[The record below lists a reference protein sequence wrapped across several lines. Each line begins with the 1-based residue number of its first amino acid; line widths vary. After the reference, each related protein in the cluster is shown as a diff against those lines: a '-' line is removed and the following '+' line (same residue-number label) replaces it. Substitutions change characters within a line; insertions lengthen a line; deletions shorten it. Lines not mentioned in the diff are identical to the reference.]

1 MNNEE
6 KILHKLEEHDERFD
20 AQDKAIDL
28 LAKKMLEHDGRF
40 DSHDKRFDNHERA
53 IDVLAKKAMEHDTRF
68 DQLEKKVDDST
79 AQILQNQDEMIT
91 ILRDLQEEIPAISH
105 AVARHDKDITKIKEV
120 LKIA

>member
-91 ILRDLQEEIPAISH
+91 ILRDLQEEIPAISRGRKTRQ
-105 AVARHDKDITKIKEV
+105 RHYKN
-120 LKIA
+120 